1 MRAGVGARFALLE
14 SFDRISAAGRIDH
27 VEDVSH
33 CIDWRPR
40 GTDMALPNRVDF
52 VAYDERGQPVLL
64 VEVKSIHDTSELW
77 AARFRRNLLEH
88 GTLPNAP
95 FFLIA
100 TPERLYFWRQDA
112 TASKEEPPQFT
123 MDATAE
129 LKPYFER
136 FKQTPEGAS
145 GEVLELILFS
155 WLNDL
160 AESGQS
166 RVNEDS
172 SLEWLSGSGLLET
185 MKRARI
191 ELSAV

>member
-1 MRAGVGARFALLE
+1 
-14 SFDRISAAGRIDH
+14 
-27 VEDVSH
+27 
-33 CIDWRPR
+33 
-40 GTDMALPNRVDF
+40 MALPNGVDF

-64 VEVKSIHDTSELW
+64 VEVKSIHDTSEFW

-88 GTLPNAP
+88 GTLPSAL

-112 TASKEEPPQFT
+112 AGAEEEPPQFT

-136 FKQTPEGAS
+136 FKQTPEGTN

-166 RVNEDS
+166 RVDEDS
-172 SLEWLSGSGLLET
+172 SLKWLSGSGLLDAL
-185 MKRARI
+185 KHAHI
-191 ELSAV
+191 ELSAMR